1 MVSRNITVRVGKAL
15 RKLRALEKEI
25 EHKSALTVQ
34 DLGKAGKQTAKALT
48 PVDTG
53 FTYKSIKRRTVRRAS
68 GDRAEIFIEP
78 AIRPVDGV
86 HRKSVGQY
94 PNFNLVRW
102 MHVSPRARSHITSG
116 DPKFMYTT
124 RNYLNQ
130 IKGKVARGRFKTI
143 KIR

>member
-1 MVSRNITVRVGKAL
+1 MVSRNITVRAGKAL
-15 RKLRALEKEI
+15 RKMRLLKQEIREKA
-25 EHKSALTVQ
+25 SLTVK
-34 DLGKAGKQTAKALT
+34 DLGKAGKHTAKALT

-53 FTYKSIKRRTVRRAS
+53 FTYKSIRRRTLRRAS

-86 HRKSVGQY
+86 HRRSTGQY

-102 MHVSPRARSHITSG
+102 MHTSPRARNHITSG

-124 RNYLNQ
+124 RNYLNS
-130 IKGKVARGRFKTI
+130 IKGRVARGRFKTI